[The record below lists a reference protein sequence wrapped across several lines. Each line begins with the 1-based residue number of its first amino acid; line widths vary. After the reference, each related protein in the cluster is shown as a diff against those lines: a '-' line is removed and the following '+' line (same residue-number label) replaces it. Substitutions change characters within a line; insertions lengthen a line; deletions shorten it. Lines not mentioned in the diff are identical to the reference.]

1 MTGGAG
7 FIGSHVV
14 DLLLNNHTITIY
26 DNLSN
31 SSKSTIN
38 SSITKGVQFIK
49 GDILDYETL
58 VKCSKG
64 FDLIIHLAAKT
75 NITESAIHQDKIE
88 KINVNGTIN
97 VARCCIENNVKK
109 IIFSSSAAVYGDSKV
124 PTTENTKTNP
134 MSPYGISKLL
144 AENEIKRMAENKIEY
159 VILRL
164 FNVYGKRQNKQHTDV
179 ISNFVENIS
188 KDKPFVIYGNG
199 EQVRDFISIKD
210 VVSAFHCAMKINS
223 NGIYNIATGKS
234 ISINELSEIFLDM
247 SKTKINIKYESA
259 KKTDIKYSKADITL
273 AKKELG
279 FKPKI
284 NLKYGLLDL
293 ISISN

>member
-38 SSITKGVQFIK
+38 SSIKKGVQFIK
-49 GDILDYETL
+49 GDILDYEML
-58 VKCSKG
+58 VKYSKG
-64 FDLIIHLAAKT
+64 FDLVIHLAAKT
-75 NITESAIHQDKIE
+75 DVTESVIHQEKIE

-97 VARCCIENNVKK
+97 VVRCCIENNVKK

-124 PTTENTKTNP
+124 STTENTKTNP
-134 MSPYGISKLL
+134 LSPYGISKLL
-144 AENEIKRMAENKIEY
+144 AENKIKRMAENKIEY

-179 ISNFVENIS
+179 ISNFIENIS

-210 VVSAFHCAMKINS
+210 VVNAFHCAIKINS

-234 ISINELSEIFLDM
+234 ISINELSKIFLDM
-247 SKTKINIKYESA
+247 SRKKINIKYESA
-259 KKTDIKYSKADITL
+259 KKADIKYSKADITL